1 MSAPN
6 NERPW
11 APAELDALEDALESL
26 EHADAPTLPGTLS
39 PEQQQRIAERLASYR
54 KIAGL
59 SRELLLAHVAPP
71 TAIASAIAVAREPA
85 PHEAGGGEIAAPREP
100 ATSWWSRMRRLWLVP
115 AFATA
120 GVGAL
125 VVVLSIDANRSE
137 PATVASGESSP
148 AVDGVKQDMREN
160 ASSAPAL
167 AMKEPTAAA
176 DDKATFGVDATL
188 RGSAAA
194 ESGDG
199 QRGRLLEPKP
209 ADTPAEAQAQLEST
223 LDAGEELERRDEP
236 KRKADVAHA
245 KDNENVAPR
254 SDPAPAT
261 EPTSPRASPSQPQPK
276 SPPQPA
282 KPQSKKSGGGGA
294 PGGSTAGAD
303 TPSAAAIG
311 DVLVRAD
318 RARRGGDCDAARR
331 DYDLV
336 IAKGDRKQRA
346 RAKAGKALC
355 LEREGAEASAG
366 DLIAAA
372 RQDDPSIDAWIADER
387 GE

>member
-71 TAIASAIAVAREPA
+71 SAIASAIALAREPA
-85 PHEAGGGEIAAPREP
+85 THEAGGGEIAAPREP
-100 ATSWWSRMRRLWLVP
+100 ATTSWWSRMRKLWLVP

-137 PATVASGESSP
+137 PATVASGESP
-148 AVDGVKQDMREN
+148 ATGDGAKKADMREK
-160 ASSAPAL
+160 ASSSPAL
-167 AMKEPTAAA
+167 ALKESDAPA

-188 RGSAAA
+188 RGTAAA

-199 QRGRLLEPKP
+199 QRGRLLERKP
-209 ADTPAEAQAQLEST
+209 ADAIEEAQGELESSIESAEA
-223 LDAGEELERRDEP
+223 RRDAP
-236 KRKADVAHA
+236 KRKSDLAQA
-245 KDNENVAPR
+245 KDNKNVAPR
-254 SDPAPAT
+254 NDPAPPP
-261 EPTSPRASPSQPQPK
+261 EPTSPGASPTQPQPK
-276 SPPQPA
+276 SPPQPD
-282 KPQSKKSGGGGA
+282 KPMGKKSGGGGA
-294 PGGSTAGAD
+294 PSGPSAGAD
-303 TPSAAAIG
+303 TPSAAALG

-318 RARRGGDCDAARR
+318 RARRNGDCDAARG